1 MRVAV
6 ISDIHGNRIALDTVL
21 DDLRTHPADQII
33 CLGDAIQGGPQPAQ
47 VVRRLQELGCP
58 VVMGNADAWL
68 LSGVDT
74 GNEITN
80 EERERTLKAVR
91 DWSLVQLSPEDKAF
105 IQEFR
110 PTVEVELEAG
120 RKLLCF
126 HGSPDSFDDIML
138 PDTSQEDLFKFL
150 GRHNADAMAGGH
162 THVQYVRR
170 IGADGR
176 IFFNPGSVG
185 LAYSHHQP
193 EGEERMDPWAE
204 YAVLTSEGSRLAL
217 EFRRVPYDVTPL
229 LDTYRSSGRPYADR
243 AVTQY
248 GGR

>member
-110 PTVEVELEAG
+110 PMVEVELEAG

>member
-1 MRVAV
+1 VSR
-6 ISDIHGNRIALDTVL
+6 
-21 DDLRTHPADQII
+21 LR
-33 CLGDAIQGGPQPAQ
+33 
-47 VVRRLQELGCP
+47 ELGCP

-74 GNEITN
+74 GNEITS
-80 EERERTLKAVR
+80 EERERTLNAVR
-91 DWSLVQLSPEDKAF
+91 DWSLKQLSPEDRAF
-105 IQEFR
+105 IQAFR
-110 PTVEVELEAG
+110 PTVEIALEAG

-138 PDTSQEDLFKFL
+138 PDTPQEQLFKLL
-150 GRHNADAMAGGH
+150 GKHDADALTGGH

-204 YAVLTSEGSRLAL
+204 YAVLTSEGDRLAL
-217 EFRRVPYDVTPL
+217 EFRRIPYDVSPL
-229 LDTYRSSGRPYADR
+229 LEAYRSSGRPYADK
-243 AVTQY
+243 AFASY